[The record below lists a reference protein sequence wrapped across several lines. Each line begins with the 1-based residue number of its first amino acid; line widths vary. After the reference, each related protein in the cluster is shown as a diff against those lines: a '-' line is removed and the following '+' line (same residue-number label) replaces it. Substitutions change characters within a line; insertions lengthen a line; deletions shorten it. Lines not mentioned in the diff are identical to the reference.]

1 MRLGETS
8 LGLPIQFSS
17 YALPKRP
24 STTGTPVI
32 PPRSPH
38 PKACAMGQN
47 IRRATASDN
56 RSVSTASLD
65 DVLADPTHRTSQQTA
80 GSHPIPHRPA
90 SPPTSSVTTA
100 MATSPTQYIS
110 ALSLASS
117 PSPSSHRAPPQSQ
130 SSDKPTPSY
139 RSLLKS
145 HRRLESTIAALQSQ
159 LNEEKRSAAW
169 WKNRVCE
176 LDARCRSIDVDLAR
190 VTKEKHILDRAVAKF
205 QMRERLVPRMIE
217 AAAQTDEDEEGG
229 ENATERREGENRKD
243 LVIKALV
250 QMVWNKRAESMPLST
265 SVPAGCECD
274 AAEVLRNLF
283 SEPPNASVAAAGPS
297 ARALEEETEDE
308 GAGDDPLKRML
319 RTRGGLGKAR
329 TTGALDGR
337 DSGRAPFVE
346 SPPHPHPEAASKAR
360 QEKKEALKMRLWA
373 ARERVDGLRKE
384 NGVLEELLREGSEA
398 DRNPIAEGYG
408 DEFGHD

>member
-1 MRLGETS
+1 
-8 LGLPIQFSS
+8 
-17 YALPKRP
+17 
-24 STTGTPVI
+24 
-32 PPRSPH
+32 
-38 PKACAMGQN
+38 
-47 IRRATASDN
+47 
-56 RSVSTASLD
+56 
-65 DVLADPTHRTSQQTA
+65 
-80 GSHPIPHRPA
+80 
-90 SPPTSSVTTA
+90 

-145 HRRLESTIAALQSQ
+145 HRRLESTIAGLQSQ

-229 ENATERREGENRKD
+229 GNATERREAESRKD

-250 QMVWNKRAESMPLST
+250 QMVWNKRAESVPLST

-283 SEPPNASVAAAGPS
+283 SEPPNA
-297 ARALEEETEDE
+297 T
-308 GAGDDPLKRML
+308 
-319 RTRGGLGKAR
+319 RTM
-329 TTGALDGR
+329 GALDGR
-337 DSGRAPFVE
+337 DNGRAPFVQ

-360 QEKKEALKMRLWA
+360 QEKREALKMRLWA
-373 ARERVDGLRKE
+373 ARDKVDGLRKE
-384 NGVLEELLREGSEA
+384 NGVLEELLQEGSEA
-398 DRNPIAEGYG
+398 DRNPIAEGDG
-408 DEFGHD
+408 DEFGYD